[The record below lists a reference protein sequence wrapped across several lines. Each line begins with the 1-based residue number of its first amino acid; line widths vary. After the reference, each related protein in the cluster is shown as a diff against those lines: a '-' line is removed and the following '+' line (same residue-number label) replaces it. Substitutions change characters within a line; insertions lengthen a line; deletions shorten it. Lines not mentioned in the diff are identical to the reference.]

1 MSSVSMAISCPKIN
15 IQGSAMM
22 CKKIAYGGGS
32 MKLVFVF
39 FLIFVV
45 LFLCGCAAFTQHGQA
60 YKKAE
65 FCYNAGDFDGAV
77 TNSIDSLSIK
87 PTYQKASL
95 LIKKATPQA
104 YEKHEKIA
112 RGLEDQAEWD
122 SAITEYDT
130 LLRMSKRLSELGTIY
145 STIIDTQGIMQKRE
159 NAIQKAAKAHYSK
172 GIRLMDSKSYNEAA
186 KEFKRAQDFIPDY
199 EDSESF
205 YASCKELA
213 VRKIAI
219 MIFENASGKS
229 QFGDIDVK
237 LTDQITDTAINSNL
251 ELLIFITRDQ
261 MGRLIQ
267 EKGVSDINK
276 IKSNPIEMGKLLD
289 THAFV
294 FGKIASILVNHTP
307 KASNAYSREVVIQR
321 PENEGGSYKVSSKCT
336 TYNKKCDVTVSAKYE
351 IFSAIS
357 GSVVKTGTLK
367 TTSSDEVSWAESKG
381 DDRALSE
388 QDKDLCSQKE
398 RELEPEEILVGRA
411 IDELS
416 DKLTN
421 EFITF
426 FEDFFK

>member
-1 MSSVSMAISCPKIN
+1 MR
-15 IQGSAMM
+15 
-22 CKKIAYGGGS
+22 
-32 MKLVFVF
+32 LVFIF
-39 FLIFVV
+39 FLLFIM
-45 LFLCGCAAFTQHGQA
+45 LFLCGCATFTQHGQA

-65 FCYNAGDFDGAV
+65 FCYNTGDFDGAV
-77 TNSIDSLSIK
+77 TNSIDSLSMK

-104 YEKHEKIA
+104 YDKHEKIA

-130 LLRMSKRLSELGTIY
+130 LLRMSKRLSELGTTY
-145 STIIDTQGIMQKRE
+145 STIDTQSIIQKKE
-159 NAIQKAAKAHYSK
+159 NAIQKAAEAHYSK

-186 KEFKRAQDFIPDY
+186 KEFKRAQDFVPNY
-199 EDSESF
+199 KDSESL

-213 VRKIAI
+213 VRKVAI
-219 MIFENASGKS
+219 MIFENTSGKS

-237 LTDQITDTAINSNL
+237 LTDQIIDTAINSNP
-251 ELLIFITRDQ
+251 ELLVFITRDQ

-267 EKGVSDINK
+267 EKGVLDINK

-289 THAFV
+289 IHAFV
-294 FGKIASILVNHTP
+294 FGKIASIAVNHTP
-307 KASNAYSREVVIQR
+307 KTSNTYSREVIIQR
-321 PENEGGSYKVSSKCT
+321 PETEGGSYKVACKCT
-336 TYNKKCDVTVSAKYE
+336 AYNKKCDVIVSTKYE

-357 GSVVKTGTLK
+357 GTVIKTGTWK
-367 TTSSDEVSWAESKG
+367 TSSSDEVLWAEYKG
-381 DDRALSE
+381 DERALNE
-388 QDKDLCSQKE
+388 QDQDLCSQKE
-398 RELEPEEILVGRA
+398 RELEPEEVLVGGA
-411 IDELS
+411 IDDLS

>member
-1 MSSVSMAISCPKIN
+1 MSIKAINAEKIV
-15 IQGSAMM
+15 
-22 CKKIAYGGGS
+22 YGGGN
-32 MKLVFVF
+32 MRLVFIS
-39 FLIFVV
+39 FLLFVI
-45 LFLCGCAAFTQHGQA
+45 LFLCGCATFTQHGQA

-122 SAITEYDT
+122 NAITEYDT
-130 LLRMSKRLSELGTIY
+130 LLRMSKRLSELGTTY
-145 STIIDTQGIMQKRE
+145 STIDTQGIMQKRE

-199 EDSESF
+199 EDSELL

-219 MIFENASGKS
+219 MIFENTSGKS

-237 LTDQITDTAINSNL
+237 LTDQIIDTAINSNP
-251 ELLIFITRDQ
+251 ELLVFITRDQ

-267 EKGVSDINK
+267 EKDVSDINK
-276 IKSNPIEMGKLLD
+276 IKSNPVEMGKLLD
-289 THAFV
+289 SHAFV
-294 FGKIASILVNHTP
+294 FGKIASIAVKHTP
-307 KASNAYSREVVIQR
+307 KTSNTYSREVIIQR
-321 PENEGGSYKVSSKCT
+321 PETEGGSYKVACKCT
-336 TYNKKCDVTVSAKYE
+336 AYNKKCDVIVSTKYE
-351 IFSAIS
+351 ILSAIS
-357 GSVVKTGTLK
+357 GTVIKTGTLK
-367 TTSSDEVSWAESKG
+367 TNSSDEVLWAEYKG
-381 DDRALSE
+381 DERALNE
-388 QDKDLCSQKE
+388 QDQDLCSEKE
-398 RELEPEEILVGRA
+398 RELEPEEILVGRS
-411 IDELS
+411 IDDLS
-416 DKLTN
+416 DKLTD
-421 EFITF
+421 EFIAF

>member
-1 MSSVSMAISCPKIN
+1 MILTQILHGQSIKAINAEKIV
-15 IQGSAMM
+15 
-22 CKKIAYGGGS
+22 YGGGN
-32 MKLVFVF
+32 MRLVFIF
-39 FLIFVV
+39 FLLFVM
-45 LFLCGCAAFTQHGQA
+45 LFLCGCTTFTQHGQA

-122 SAITEYDT
+122 NAITEYDT
-130 LLRMSKRLSELGTIY
+130 LLRMSKRLSELGTTY
-145 STIIDTQGIMQKRE
+145 STIDTQGIMQKRE

-186 KEFKRAQDFIPDY
+186 KEFKRAQDFIHDY
-199 EDSESF
+199 EDSESL

-219 MIFENASGKS
+219 MIFENTSGKS

-237 LTDQITDTAINSNL
+237 LTDQIIDTAINSNP
-251 ELLIFITRDQ
+251 ELLVFITRDQ

-267 EKGVSDINK
+267 EKDVSDINK
-276 IKSNPIEMGKLLD
+276 IKSNPVEMGKLLD
-289 THAFV
+289 SHAFV
-294 FGKIASILVNHTP
+294 FGKIASIAVKHTP
-307 KASNAYSREVVIQR
+307 KTSNTYSREVIIQR
-321 PENEGGSYKVSSKCT
+321 PETEGGSYKVACKCT
-336 TYNKKCDVTVSAKYE
+336 AYNKKCDVIVSTKYE
-351 IFSAIS
+351 ILSAIS
-357 GSVVKTGTLK
+357 GTVIKTGTLK
-367 TTSSDEVSWAESKG
+367 TNSSDEVLWAEYKG
-381 DDRALSE
+381 DERALNE
-388 QDKDLCSQKE
+388 QDQDLCSEKE
-398 RELEPEEILVGRA
+398 RELEPEEILVGRS
-411 IDELS
+411 IDDLS
-416 DKLTN
+416 DKLTD
-421 EFITF
+421 EFIAF